1 MTTKAETTQRL
12 DPVEMLGERFVAA
25 IGEAFAEELG
35 DRRVDPLITP
45 SKNTQFGDYQSNAA
59 MSLAK
64 QLKMKP
70 RDVAERIVEKLDLGE
85 IAEPLDASSIAGPG
99 FINVRLRPE
108 ALASLVTE
116 LDRPGLGVEAEKQ
129 QTIVV
134 DVCGVNLA
142 KQMHV
147 GHLRATVIGDAMAR
161 TLEKRGHKVVRQNH
175 VGDWGLPIA
184 MVTDKLM
191 REVSAGHLSMDSVTL
206 DDLDR
211 LYKIAK
217 EESSPDAKGLKAA
230 ERFSLGPKVQAE
242 LEAQVAGAT
251 ENLERAKQ
259 ALVKLQSGDPETVAV
274 WQKLYDVT
282 MAACMD
288 TCQRLHTKITDEAT
302 AGESSFRDKLAGIVD
317 LLIEQ
322 GLAEE
327 DDGALIVRNE
337 GLDPTLVRKSDG
349 GFLYA
354 TTDLAAVRKRV
365 QEIGAD
371 RVIYCVDARQALH
384 FKQVFA
390 TAKRAG
396 LARKAG
402 AAEDSTLEHAPFGMV
417 LGDDGRPFKTRS
429 GENVKLGDVIDE
441 AIERASTITK
451 DKNPEL
457 SDEERARV
465 AHTVA
470 VAALKYADLSS
481 DRVKDYVFDWDRML
495 AFEGNTGPYLLFAY
509 VRIMSIFRKAGEQ
522 GLSSGFEDAELLI
535 RESEEKTLAL
545 TLLRYPS
552 TVAAV
557 ARSLEPHR
565 MCGFLYELAGAFSR
579 FFEKCQVLRAED
591 ESVRLSRLRLCD
603 LTARVLAD
611 GLDCLGI
618 ETLERM

>member
-1 MTTKAETTQRL
+1 MTTKTETTQRL

-25 IGEAFAEELG
+25 IGEAFVDELG
-35 DRRVDPLITP
+35 ERRVDPLITP

-64 QLKMKP
+64 QLKMNP
-70 RDVAERIVEKLDLGE
+70 RDVAERIVEKLNLGE

-108 ALASLVTE
+108 ALAALVTE

-211 LYKIAK
+211 LYKVAK
-217 EESSPDAKGLKAA
+217 EESSPDTKGLKAV
-230 ERFSLGPKVQAE
+230 ERFCLGPKAQAE

-259 ALVKLQSGDPETVAV
+259 TLVKLQSGDPETVAV

-317 LLIEQ
+317 LLIKQ

-396 LARKAG
+396 LARKEG
-402 AAEDSTLEHAPFGMV
+402 AAEDSPLEHAPFGMV

-429 GENVKLGDVIDE
+429 GENVQ
-441 AIERASTITK
+441 ASPI
-451 DKNPEL
+451 
-457 SDEERARV
+457 
-465 AHTVA
+465 
-470 VAALKYADLSS
+470 
-481 DRVKDYVFDWDRML
+481 
-495 AFEGNTGPYLLFAY
+495 
-509 VRIMSIFRKAGEQ
+509 
-522 GLSSGFEDAELLI
+522 
-535 RESEEKTLAL
+535 
-545 TLLRYPS
+545 
-552 TVAAV
+552 
-557 ARSLEPHR
+557 
-565 MCGFLYELAGAFSR
+565 
-579 FFEKCQVLRAED
+579 
-591 ESVRLSRLRLCD
+591 
-603 LTARVLAD
+603 
-611 GLDCLGI
+611 
-618 ETLERM
+618 

>member
-116 LDRPGLGVEAEKQ
+116 LDRPGLGVKAEKQ

-191 REVSAGHLSMDSVTL
+191 REVNAGHLSMDSVTL

-230 ERFSLGPKVQAE
+230 ERFSLGPKVLAE